1 MLKDTLLMPNTP
13 FPMRGGLKEKEP
25 LLVKKWADIKLY
37 EKMNANREGR
47 DEYLLH
53 DGPPYANGDIHCGHA
68 LNRCLKDFVIRYKNM
83 AGFKTPFVFGWDT
96 HGLPIEVNVTKSGID
111 RKKMSVSEF
120 RSHCR
125 DYALKQVAHQK
136 GQIQRLGCLGDY
148 DHPYLTLLPEYEA
161 EQIDVFAKMALQG
174 LIFKGVK
181 PVYWSPSSESALAEA
196 EIEYHDVP
204 CKTLYVR
211 FPILDGKGK
220 LPEDAYVVIWTT
232 TPWTI
237 PANLAITL
245 NPKFEYGLFA
255 TDKGKLLFLLSAKD
269 RLQEELGLSECV
281 LLDSYR
287 GQQLEGVVA
296 AHPLYGRAS
305 PLLNASFVTEDTGT
319 GCVHTAPDHGL
330 DDFNVCSRYQIK
342 PFCPVDE
349 KGYMH
354 LGESDPCDGMFYAE
368 ANDKV
373 IELLYGKNAILKEEE
388 IVHSYPHD
396 WRTKKPVI
404 FRATPQWFC
413 SIEPIRAKLLKE
425 VESIKWL
432 PGWGEGKMHNMIADR
447 ADWCISRQR
456 AWGVPIPIIYNEDG
470 SPIIEEAVFAH
481 IKQLIKEHG
490 SSIWFDLEPK
500 QLLPEGYSN
509 PASPSGLFYKE
520 TDIMDVWFDSGSS
533 WNGVVRAR
541 GLKYPA
547 DLYLEG
553 NDQYRGW
560 FNASLILSLACTGR
574 SSFKT
579 CLTHGFVMD
588 ENWQKMSK
596 SKGNGIDPNK
606 IASEYGADILRLWAA
621 TVDFTSDARIGE
633 RIINSAVDNYRKIRN
648 TFKFMLGVAG
658 EAEEKKECAFSL
670 FDRFILARLEQTK
683 NKALNAYESFDFP
696 SVVNP
701 IINFLSVDLS
711 SLYLD
716 ANKDLFY
723 CDSKAS
729 SRRQAAVEVVRR
741 CLLTLCLLLNPILPF
756 TMEEVYSYIG
766 KADKKESVQLED
778 MPKMSQEFDSSLL
791 ASYEA
796 YLSLRDLANKAIEGE
811 RFSGR
816 VGSSTDAK
824 LTLSCQGE
832 LYSALSS
839 VCSEELSLMFNVGQA
854 ELKEGVM
861 GASCEKDERP
871 LCARCRKHHDDLQ
884 KTAEGPLCERCRQA
898 IGE

>member
-37 EKMNANREGR
+37 EKMNANREGS

-96 HGLPIEVNVTKSGID
+96 HGLPIEVNVTKSGVD

-120 RSHCR
+120 RGYCK

-161 EQIDVFAKMALQG
+161 EQIEVFAKMALQG

-211 FPILDGKGK
+211 FKVKDGKGK

-245 NPKFEYGLFA
+245 NPKFEYGLFD
-255 TDKGKLLFLLSAKD
+255 TDKGKLLFLLSAKE
-269 RLQEELGLSECV
+269 RLSEELGLSQCE
-281 LLDSYR
+281 LLSSFR

-296 AHPLYGRAS
+296 EHPLYGRPS

-330 DDFNVCSRYQIK
+330 DDFNVCSRYLIK

-354 LGESDPCDGMFYAE
+354 LGEFDPCDGLFYAE

-373 IELLYGKNAILKEEE
+373 IDLLNEKGAILKEED

-413 SIEPIRAKLLKE
+413 SIEPIRTKLLEAIKK
-425 VESIKWL
+425 IKWL
-432 PGWGEGKMHNMIADR
+432 PSWGEGKMHNMIADR

-470 SPIIEEAVFAH
+470 SPIIEEKVFDH
-481 IKQLIKEHG
+481 IKELIKEHG

-500 QLLPEGYSN
+500 DLLPEGYTN
-509 PASPSGLFYKE
+509 PASPNMKFTKE

-533 WNGVVRAR
+533 WNGAVKAR
-541 GLKYPA
+541 GFKYPA

-560 FNASLILSLACTGR
+560 FNASLILSLACTGEA
-574 SSFKT
+574 SFKT

-606 IASEYGADILRLWAA
+606 IASEFGADILRLWAA
-621 TVDFTSDARIGE
+621 TVDFTADARIGE

-658 EAEEKKECAFSL
+658 KAQEAKDCDFSF
-670 FDRFILARLEQTK
+670 FDQFILARLEQVK
-683 NKALNAYESFDFP
+683 DKALQSYESFDFP

-716 ANKDLFY
+716 ANKDVFY
-723 CDSKAS
+723 CDSLNS
-729 SRRQAAVEVVRR
+729 SRRVAAVEVVRR
-741 CLLTLCLLLNPILPF
+741 CLFTLCLLLNPILPF
-756 TMEEVYSYIG
+756 TMEEVYSYIE
-766 KADKKESVQLED
+766 KEDKKESVQLED
-778 MPKMSQEFDSSLL
+778 MPKLSHDYDPSLL
-791 ASYEA
+791 EDYDA
-796 YLSLRDLANKAIEGE
+796 YLSLRDLANKAIEE
-811 RFSGR
+811 QRASGR
-816 VGSSTDAK
+816 LGSSTDAA
-824 LTLSCQGE
+824 LRLSCEGE
-832 LYSALSS
+832 LYKGLSS
-839 VCSEELSLMFNVGQA
+839 VDPEELALMFNVGKARLQ
-854 ELKEGVM
+854 EGKAT
-861 GASCEKDERP
+861 ASCEKDERP
-871 LCARCRKHHDDLQ
+871 VCARCRKHHDDLVE
-884 KTAEGPLCERCRQA
+884 TEEGPLCGRCRKA
-898 IGE
+898 IGK